1 MLPGIN
7 SARQLTHTG
16 VFVSCGLIKERI
28 VMKKKKVIM
37 GSVILLI
44 LGVFV
49 FSSLSNSLQAQEQ
62 VFSPGVSAQLEEIL
76 GGQRQILEG
85 LEAIKKQ
92 LAEIQ
97 IYTNKL

>member
-1 MLPGIN
+1 
-7 SARQLTHTG
+7 
-16 VFVSCGLIKERI
+16 
-28 VMKKKKVIM
+28 MKKKKLLI

-62 VFSPGVSAQLEEIL
+62 VFSPGVSAQLGEIL
-76 GGQRQILEG
+76 QGQRQILEG

-92 LAEIQ
+92 LGEIQ
-97 IYTNKL
+97 VYTNKL

>member
-1 MLPGIN
+1 
-7 SARQLTHTG
+7 
-16 VFVSCGLIKERI
+16 
-28 VMKKKKVIM
+28 MKKKKLLI

-62 VFSPGVSAQLEEIL
+62 VFSHGVSAQFEEIL
-76 GGQRQILEG
+76 QGQRQILEG

-92 LAEIQ
+92 LGEIQ
-97 IYTNKL
+97 VYTNKL